1 MLIFLF
7 FVQHIEIFLTFVFYY
22 FAASQTSEFKNSM
35 GRVSKFGAAFKA
47 SKQTEIDKYGGES
60 DRAKNKVEEN
70 AYSKYENMGRNKE
83 NNDEN
88 ENDDDDDKGE
98 DEEQAASRLFISSL
112 LVHGNYKLSSS
123 SCYSPTRF
131 S

>member
-1 MLIFLF
+1 MTKSGKTKN
-7 FVQHIEIFLTFVFYY
+7 IEQEIT
-22 FAASQTSEFKNSM
+22 KNENCLSDI
-35 GRVSKFGAAFKA
+35 S
-47 SKQTEIDKYGGES
+47 SGEVMS
-60 DRAKNKVEEN
+60 N
-70 AYSKYENMGRNKE
+70 
-83 NNDEN
+83 EN
-88 ENDDDDDKGE
+88 ENDDDGDKGE